1 MFKQSNISLTL
12 THVFMQLK
20 ELRIKREFVHVWSN
34 FFDYAFGVFMRMES
48 TNIEENLYQKPFP
61 IPNIMHMGGLCCRIA
76 CICLYYYHE
85 IRFNS

>member
-1 MFKQSNISLTL
+1 
-12 THVFMQLK
+12 
-20 ELRIKREFVHVWSN
+20 
-34 FFDYAFGVFMRMES
+34 MRMES

-76 CICLYYYHE
+76 CMCLYYYHE